1 MKAISWALSG
11 LLLSYS
17 LAAQEMRVKFAI
29 GEWAPY
35 TSSSGNP
42 NEKVAEQIVVK
53 AFESQGY
60 QVELDYFP
68 WPRSLRLASQDK
80 YDGSFPWMVSD
91 SRQEQFLI
99 SVPFFTQKIV
109 FFSHKDVGFTC
120 SNAEDLKKYVIGATQ
135 DYQATNHLISL
146 GVKLTIASTEEINFI
161 KLSKK
166 RIDAYPTGLIRGK
179 YLLGKL
185 LDSKEAAQIQIS
197 NQSLMG
203 DGIEMHILFSKHN
216 LERSQHLN
224 RVFARGLKQL
234 IDSGEYQLI
243 VFDSNRI
250 NE

>member
-1 MKAISWALSG
+1 MKAISWVLSG
-11 LLLSYS
+11 LLLSGS

-35 TSSSGNP
+35 TSSSANS
-42 NEKVAEQIVVK
+42 NEKIAELIVVK

-68 WPRSLRLASQDK
+68 WSRSLRLAAQDK

-91 SRQEQFLI
+91 SRQEKFLI

-109 FFSHKDVGFTC
+109 FFSHKDVGFTW
-120 SNAEDLKKYVIGATQ
+120 NNTEDLKKYIIGATQ
-135 DYQATNHLISL
+135 DYQATNYLINL
-146 GVKLTIASTEEINFI
+146 GVEPNIANAEEINFI
-161 KLSKK
+161 KLAKK
-166 RIDAYPTGLIRGK
+166 RIDAYPTGLIRGN

-185 LDSKEAAQIQIS
+185 FDSKEASQFQVS
-197 NQSLMG
+197 SQSLME
-203 DGIEMHILFSKHN
+203 DEMHILFSKHN

-224 RVFARGLKQL
+224 RVFARGLQQL

-250 NE
+250 DE